1 MNPRPM
7 LKLSHFLNSGNK
19 LFQRRLREENAGNC
33 YSLMSS
39 AGFSTV
45 RQSYGAEG
53 RTSSRIFADYSIFK
67 GKAALSA
74 APVLPT
80 FSKMDSGHTKVD
92 RRGVIML
99 TFRPAI
105 GERKYD
111 SEKKQLFALSVTEVG
126 SFISLGPEDSCEFY
140 HDPSIQS
147 RDAGQVR
154 KSLSVK
160 PHADGYF
167 IHLSVTNNISKTTE
181 RFTVPVTTAEFAV
194 MRSAFSFAVMRSA
207 FSFALPH
214 IMGWAHS
221 TNPPTDSAGKEFP
234 KVHPQLA
241 AASEWD
247 R

>member
-1 MNPRPM
+1 MNPRATM
-7 LKLSHFLNSGNK
+7 KLFHFLNSRSK
-19 LFQRRLREENAGNC
+19 LFQCRVFGENAGSRF
-33 YSLMSS
+33 SLMSS
-39 AGFSTV
+39 AGISTA
-45 RQSYGAEG
+45 RQSYGADG
-53 RTSSRIFADYSIFK
+53 GISSRIYADFSIFK

-80 FSKMDSGHTKVD
+80 FSKAGSGYTKVD

-126 SFISLGPEDSCEFY
+126 SFISLGPGDSCEFY

-160 PHADGYF
+160 PYTDGYF
-167 IHLSVTNNISKTTE
+167 ISLSVTNNILKTNE

-194 MRSAFSFAVMRSA
+194 MRAAFNY
-207 FSFALPH
+207 ALPH
-214 IMGWAHS
+214 IMGWAQS
-221 TNPPTDSAGKEFP
+221 TSPPTDGADRDVL

>member
-1 MNPRPM
+1 MNPRAM
-7 LKLSHFLNSGNK
+7 VKLSHFLNSGNK
-19 LFQRRLREENAGNC
+19 LFQCRLRGENSGSCFN
-33 YSLMSS
+33 LISS
-39 AGFSTV
+39 AGISTA
-45 RQSYGAEG
+45 RQSYGADG
-53 RTSSRIFADYSIFK
+53 RSSSRIFADYSIFK

-80 FSKMDSGHTKVD
+80 FSKMESGFTKVD

-126 SFISLGPEDSCEFY
+126 SFISLGPGESCEFY
-140 HDPSIQS
+140 HDPSMAS

-154 KSLSVK
+154 KSLSIK
-160 PHADGYF
+160 PHTDGYF
-167 IHLSVTNNISKTTE
+167 ISLSVTNNISKTNE

-194 MRSAFSFAVMRSA
+194 MRSAFSFA
-207 FSFALPH
+207 LPH
-214 IMGWAHS
+214 IMGWAYS
-221 TNPPTDSAGKEFP
+221 TNPPTNSAGRDFS
-234 KVHPQLA
+234 KVQPQVS

>member
-1 MNPRPM
+1 MNPRTM
-7 LKLSHFLNSGNK
+7 VKLSHFLNSRNK
-19 LFQRRLREENAGNC
+19 LFQHKLHGENVGSC
-33 YSLMSS
+33 FKLTSS
-39 AGFSTV
+39 AGIYTS
-45 RQSYGAEG
+45 RQSYGADG
-53 RTSSRIFADYSIFK
+53 KISGRIFADYAIFK

-80 FSKMDSGHTKVD
+80 FSKLDSGHTKVE
-92 RRGVIML
+92 RRGTIML

-111 SEKKQLFALSVTEVG
+111 SEKKQLFALSVTEIG
-126 SFISLGPEDSCEFY
+126 SFISLGPQDSCEFF
-140 HDPSIQS
+140 HDPSIKS

-154 KSLSVK
+154 KSLSIK
-160 PHADGYF
+160 PITDGYF
-167 IHLSVTNNISKTTE
+167 ISLSVTNNILNRTD

-194 MRSAFSFAVMRSA
+194 MRAAFSY
-207 FSFALPH
+207 ALPH

-221 TNPPTDSAGKEFP
+221 TNQISDYAGRDSSKS
-234 KVHPQLA
+234 HPQLAAA

>member
-1 MNPRPM
+1 MNPRSIT
-7 LKLSHFLNSGNK
+7 KLYHFMNSRNK
-19 LFQRRLREENAGNC
+19 LFKFGENAGNRFN
-33 YSLMSS
+33 LMSS
-39 AGFSTV
+39 SAAAGISTV
-45 RQSYGAEG
+45 RQSYGADG
-53 RTSSRIFADYSIFK
+53 RMSSRIFADYSIFK

-80 FSKMDSGHTKVD
+80 FSKMDSGFTKID

-126 SFISLGPEDSCEFY
+126 SFISLGPGDSCEFF
-140 HDPSIQS
+140 HDPSMQS

-160 PHADGYF
+160 PHTDGYF
-167 IHLSVTNNISKTTE
+167 ISLSVTNNILKTNE
-181 RFTVPVTTAEFAV
+181 RFTVPVTIAEFAV
-194 MRSAFSFAVMRSA
+194 LREA

-214 IMGWAHS
+214 IMGWAHC
-221 TNPPTDSAGKEFP
+221 TNPSTDGVGDFS
-234 KVHPQLA
+234 KVRPQLA
-241 AASEWD
+241 VAASEWD

>member
-1 MNPRPM
+1 MNPRPIV
-7 LKLSHFLNSGNK
+7 KLSHFLNSGNK
-19 LFQRRLREENAGNC
+19 LFQRGI
-33 YSLMSS
+33 
-39 AGFSTV
+39 STA

-53 RTSSRIFADYSIFK
+53 GRNSGRIFADYAIFK
-67 GKAALSA
+67 GKAALSV
-74 APVLPT
+74 APVLPS
-80 FSKMDSGHTKVD
+80 FSKTDSGYTKVD

-126 SFISLGPEDSCEFY
+126 SFISLGPGDSCEFF
-140 HDPSIQS
+140 HDPLMQS

-154 KSLSVK
+154 KSLSIK
-160 PHADGYF
+160 PHTDGYF
-167 IHLSVTNNISKTTE
+167 ISLTVANNILKTNE
-181 RFTVPVTTAEFAV
+181 RLTVPVSTAEFAV
-194 MRSAFSFAVMRSA
+194 MRAA

-221 TNPPTDSAGKEFP
+221 TNQVSDDNNVGRDSL
-234 KVHPQLA
+234 KVHPQA
-241 AASEWD
+241 SSSSEWD

>member
-1 MNPRPM
+1 MNPRAM
-7 LKLSHFLNSGNK
+7 VKLSHFLNSRNK
-19 LFQRRLREENAGNC
+19 LFQCRFLGEDAGNC
-33 YSLMSS
+33 FRLMSS
-39 AGFSTV
+39 AGISTAG
-45 RQSYGAEG
+45 QSYGADG
-53 RTSSRIFADYSIFK
+53 RSSGHIYADYSIFK

-74 APVLPT
+74 CPVLPT
-80 FSKMDSGHTKVD
+80 FSKTGSGYTKVD
-92 RRGVIML
+92 RRGTIML

-111 SEKKQLFALSVTEVG
+111 SEKKQLFALSVTEIG
-126 SFISLGPEDSCEFY
+126 SFISLGPGDSCEFF
-140 HDPSIQS
+140 HDPSMQS

-160 PHADGYF
+160 PHTDGYF
-167 IHLSVTNNISKTTE
+167 ISLSVTNNILKTNN
-181 RFTVPVTTAEFAV
+181 RVTVPVTTAEFAV
-194 MRSAFSFAVMRSA
+194 MRAA

-221 TNPPTDSAGKEFP
+221 TNPPTDNVGRDFV

>member
-1 MNPRPM
+1 MNPRAIV
-7 LKLSHFLNSGNK
+7 KLSHFLNSGNK
-19 LFQRRLREENAGNC
+19 LFQRRLIGENGGNPFKLISCAGI
-33 YSLMSS
+33 
-39 AGFSTV
+39 STA
-45 RQSYGAEG
+45 RQSYSADG
-53 RTSSRIFADYSIFK
+53 RISGRIFADYSIFK
-67 GKAALSA
+67 GKAALSV
-74 APVLPT
+74 APVLPS
-80 FSKMDSGHTKVD
+80 FSKMDSGYTKVD

-126 SFISLGPEDSCEFY
+126 AFISLGSGDSCEFF
-140 HDPSIQS
+140 HDPSMLS

-154 KSLSVK
+154 KSLSIK
-160 PHADGYF
+160 PHTDGYF
-167 IHLSVTNNISKTTE
+167 ISLTVVNNILKTNE
-181 RFTVPVTTAEFAV
+181 RLTVPVSTAEFAV
-194 MRSAFSFAVMRSA
+194 MRAA

-221 TNPPTDSAGKEFP
+221 TNQVGDNVGRDSL